1 MQYDQVAKK
10 WVGLGFNTTHKFVLR
25 LKFLRTFVRKKRDE
39 FDHDETIS
47 VYEVTITHAGESYV
61 GQCESDDDKEVFVG
75 SNNLAFCSR
84 NLIDYKINL
93 EKNRYLAVYAF
104 GFAVGGQS
112 DEVSDTPYIEG
123 GTCTK
128 IE

>member
-1 MQYDQVAKK
+1 
-10 WVGLGFNTTHKFVLR
+10 
-25 LKFLRTFVRKKRDE
+25 LRTFVRKKRDE